1 MNYAGILAG
10 GKGSRMGVTER
21 PKQFMHLGPDAKPI
35 IAHTVEAFLAVPEID
50 RIIIATPAA
59 WLEYTQVLMAENFAP
74 EQVARIDVIEGG
86 AERSDSLECICAHI
100 ERAYGLSE
108 SDILVS
114 HDAVR
119 PFVTGRIIAENVA
132 AANKGVCTDTVV
144 AATDTIVVSAGGARI
159 DEIPPR
165 SQFYQGQTPQSFPIV
180 AYRRAFAG
188 LSAEQRAGLTDACKV
203 FLLAGEP
210 VELIAGEYDNIK
222 ITTVADLAVAEAILS
237 RNA

>member
-74 EQVARIDVIEGG
+74 EQVARIDIIEGG

-100 ERAYGLSE
+100 EPTYGLSE

-132 AANKGVCTDTVV
+132 AANKGVCADTVV
-144 AATDTIVVSAGGARI
+144 AATDTIVVSAGGAHI

-165 SQFYQGQTPQSFPIV
+165 SQFYQGQTPQSFPIM
-180 AYRRAFAG
+180 AYSRAFAG

-203 FLLAGEP
+203 FLLAGQP

-237 RNA
+237 RRA